1 MFSSSTT
8 KSPLKSLGLIN
19 SDEDELSGI
28 NIDASTSF
36 DISNA
41 NQDTSFNLI
50 EFDCKRVTEEEFVI
64 ETQTEDEQA
73 DPGFGQFSNA
83 SPVKDVFSLYLFMV
97 VTFVVYR
104 IKLKI
109 VLAALTKK

>member
-50 EFDCKRVTEEEFVI
+50 EFDCKRATEEFVI
-64 ETQTEDEQA
+64 ETQTEDEQP
-73 DPGFGQFSNA
+73 DPGFFQFPNV

-97 VTFVVYR
+97 VTSVVYR

-109 VLAALTKK
+109 VLATLTKK